1 MNIKQIISMYHNI
14 PVEYRDKVTVKNVVY
29 DSLTLD
35 IRSILD
41 CYIETRKEQEQ
52 GIYPDSTS
60 GIRNDVRWELAQ
72 LNDLL
77 EYADKDAVL
86 KNRDIEFLLELAD
99 EVGGFI

>member
-1 MNIKQIISMYHNI
+1 MYHNI
-14 PVEYRDKVTVKNVVY
+14 PVEHRDRVTIKNVVY

-52 GIYPDSTS
+52 STYPDSVS

-72 LNDLL
+72 LNDIL

-86 KNRDIEFLLELAD
+86 RNRDIEFLIELAD
-99 EVGGFI
+99 EVGGF